1 MSKRRKE
8 RATVGNHL
16 VYAAYRSVSFL
27 LSLLPVTWV
36 FRGGQTVGF
45 LGYVLLFPYRQLAR
59 RNVRIAFP
67 HWSPEQVERC
77 VRAHFQ
83 NLVANLLCGFV
94 LREKPWEKVKPL
106 IDFTKVRSTD
116 EETAGAE
123 CIVADVTHIG
133 NWELLS
139 TLPHWMDRLVSGVI
153 YQRQRN
159 RLLDE
164 YARKGRSRD
173 GMEAIDRSDGLTRS
187 VGLLKRGGLL
197 ALLVDQHAGDKG
209 VWVPFFWR
217 LASTS
222 SLPAILAKRTRA
234 RILAGAMETLG
245 PAKWRIDIRYLNLS
259 ENASIEQITTELNR
273 RVEEQIER
281 NPADWFWLHNRGNT
295 PSPNFLFLPYQPAF
309 SFPPHPEPLSPFTL
323 L

>member
-8 RATVGNHL
+8 RATIGDHL
-16 VYAAYRSVSFL
+16 VYAVYRSVSFF
-27 LSLLPVTWV
+27 LSLLPVAWV
-36 FRGGQTVGF
+36 FRGGQAIGF

-67 HWSPEQVERC
+67 DWSPKQTERC

-94 LREKPWEKVKPL
+94 LREKSWERVKPF
-106 IDFTKVRSTD
+106 IDFTTVQATA
-116 EETAGAE
+116 EETADAQ
-123 CIVADVTHIG
+123 CIVAAVTHIG

-139 TLPHWMDRLVSGVI
+139 TLPRWMDRSVSGVI

-164 YARKGRSRD
+164 YVRKGRARD
-173 GMEAIDRSDGLTRS
+173 GMEAIDRSEGLARS

-209 VWVPFFWR
+209 VWVPLFGR

-222 SLPAILAKRTRA
+222 SLPAIFAKRTHA

-245 PAKWRIDIRYLNLS
+245 PAKWRIDIRYKEIPWTGSGCTIGGKRLPLGFYCEPTS
-259 ENASIEQITTELNR
+259 AESTCPL
-273 RVEEQIER
+273 
-281 NPADWFWLHNRGNT
+281 T
-295 PSPNFLFLPYQPAF
+295 PSRCNRSGF
-309 SFPPHPEPLSPFTL
+309 
-323 L
+323 